1 MFHYHRLRVILL
13 SYLYYFIHSLFF
25 HIVTLADASHVNA
38 WSDFSAYP
46 ALGVST
52 SAPSFPAVGSSSSF
66 PVSDAPFAL
75 GATTSSFN
83 GCDECVKLRFSV
95 KCLKEELDSARVE
108 RFVTN
113 GLFCLSYKTIQ
124 CYLLLLSVSVS
135 VSVAPSLCDVEYSLI
150 PLSILGKTSRTWKR
164 RFSTQTFSSAN
175 STRSKKKAK
184 QTKRR

>member
-46 ALGVST
+46 ALGVSS
-52 SAPSFPAVGSSSSF
+52 SAPSFPAVGSSSSSF
-66 PVSDAPFAL
+66 PVSHDPFGL

-124 CYLLLLSVSVS
+124 CYLLLLSVS
-135 VSVAPSLCDVEYSLI
+135 L
-150 PLSILGKTSRTWKR
+150 
-164 RFSTQTFSSAN
+164 SSAV
-175 STRSKKKAK
+175 AL
-184 QTKRR
+184 